1 MCRDTFVD
9 QMIQCMLNADRE
21 AAQKV
26 VDRALS
32 GGVSRSEVLTR
43 ILDKAMHEMGEG
55 WHRNDFSL
63 AQTFVA
69 AKIAEDTLMRCMPEK
84 TGEGENKKKGVVV
97 IGNIEDDFHSLGRR
111 IVGAFLRSLE
121 WEVIDLGNDVLAE
134 DFLEQAKTHQAKLIG
149 VSAMMRSTALNIRKL
164 RDLIDR
170 QGLKSQIRLAVGGAA
185 FNWQPELVNEVGGDG
200 TSNSAFGADDLFT
213 RLKKDLT

>member
-1 MCRDTFVD
+1 MCRDAFVD
-9 QMIQCMLNADRE
+9 QIIQCMLNADRE

-26 VDRALS
+26 VDRALTS
-32 GGVSRSEVLTR
+32 GFSHSEVLTG

-55 WHRNDFSL
+55 WHRSDFSL

-69 AKIAEDTLMRCMPEK
+69 AKIAEDTLIRCMPEK
-84 TGEGENKKKGVVV
+84 SGGPVRKKRGTV
-97 IGNIEDDFHSLGRR
+97 ILGNIEDDFHSLGRR
-111 IVGAFLRSLE
+111 IVGAFLRSLD

-134 DFLEQAKTHQAKLIG
+134 DFIDQAKNHQAQLIG

-164 RDLIDR
+164 RDLIDH

-185 FNWQPELVNEVGGDG
+185 
-200 TSNSAFGADDLFT
+200 
-213 RLKKDLT
+213 